1 MPFQGGPLN
10 MIGVPPSFTTQ
21 TVTDTISTSTTQ
33 VFQGSGQSFFG
44 GGGQNMIG
52 NTSGSFINVALN
64 SALGSGITGPGGL
77 GLASGSNFL
86 APEITSFVTGAVAS
100 GINDTIGTA
109 LSSAGDFGSILSTG
123 MGLLGGLGGGGL
135 GGLAG
140 GLGGLGGGLG
150 GLAGGLGGLGG
161 GLGGG
166 PSGFSSKTF
175 PGAGEEPQAFYSS
188 GQAYTLGSNAVD
200 VLFSLQPANKGPQL
214 FGLNQAINDPLSA
227 TTSPFS
233 SFVSPDI
240 SAPNAI
246 ADSVKFEA
254 MNNNFASAPFKSNFA
269 SNFSPG

>member
-1 MPFQGGPLN
+1 

-21 TVTDTISTSTTQ
+21 TVTDTITTTTQQ

-44 GGGQNMIG
+44 GMGQTVVG
-52 NTSGSFINVALN
+52 NTSGSPINIALN

-100 GINDTIGTA
+100 GINDTIGTTLA
-109 LSSAGDFGSILSTG
+109 SAGNFGSILSTG
-123 MGLLGGLGGGGL
+123 MGLLGGGGLGGLGGGLGGLGGGL
-135 GGLAG
+135 GGLA
-140 GLGGLGGGLG
+140 GGLG

-175 PGAGEEPQAFYSS
+175 PGAREEPQAFYSS

-200 VLFSLQPANKGPQL
+200 VLFSLQPANKGPQQ

-233 SFVSPDI
+233 SFVSPNI